1 MDADRRELLD
11 RLLETPRPSGYEAE
25 TQRVWLEAVEPV
37 ADSVRTDA
45 YGNAIATLNGQG
57 PEIAVAGHADQIG
70 FLVRRIDEDGFLHPE
85 SVGGADRTVSR
96 GQQVTVHA
104 ESPVAGVVG
113 QTAIHQRDR
122 DDDGTPVDVNEQRID
137 IGAADGDA
145 AREVVS
151 VGDPITIDAP
161 AVDLQGTRIAG
172 RGMDN
177 RVGIWTAAETLRR
190 AAEADVAPTI
200 HAVSTVQEEVG
211 IKGAQ
216 MVGFDLNPDA
226 AIAVDV
232 CHASDNPAANEDQGS
247 DVELGGGP
255 AIGRGSANHPEL
267 VDLVRDASEGAD
279 VAVQYKISGSR
290 TGTDADGFFVSSG
303 GIPSLNLGIPNRYMH
318 TPVEV
323 VDLEDL
329 DAAVDLLVAAIDD
342 AGGRDGFAVD
352 V

>member
-1 MDADRRELLD
+1 MDEDRRKLLD
-11 RLLETPRPSGYEAE
+11 GLLETPRPSGYEAA
-25 TQRVWLEAVEPV
+25 TQRVWIDAIEPV
-37 ADSVRTDA
+37 ADTVRTDA
-45 YGNAIATLNGQG
+45 YGNAIATLEGEG

-70 FLVRRIDEDGFLHPE
+70 FLVRRIDDDGFVHPE
-85 SVGGADRTVSR
+85 SVGGTDRTVSR
-96 GQQVTVHA
+96 GQHVTIHA
-104 ESPVAGVVG
+104 AEPIAGVVG

-122 DDDGTPVDVNEQRID
+122 DDDGAPVDVNEQRID
-137 IGAADGDA
+137 VGAADGDA
-145 AREVVS
+145 ARDVVS

-161 AVDLQGTRIAG
+161 VADLRGTRVAA

-190 AAEADVAPTI
+190 AAEADVSPTV

-216 MVGFDLNPDA
+216 MVGFDLDPDA

-247 DVELGGGP
+247 DVDLGGGP

-267 VDLVRDASEGAD
+267 VELVRDASEDAD
-279 VAVQYKISGSR
+279 IDVQYKISGSR

-323 VDLEDL
+323 IDLDDL
-329 DAAVDLLVAAIDD
+329 DAAADLLVAAID
-342 AGGRDGFAVD
+342 AATGRDGFAVD

>member
-1 MDADRRELLD
+1 MEDDRREFLD
-11 RLLETPRPSGYEAE
+11 HLLETPRPSGFEAD
-25 TQRVWLEAVEPV
+25 TQRVWLDAVEPV
-37 ADSVRTDA
+37 ADTVRTDA
-45 YGNAIATLNGQG
+45 YGNAIATLEGDG

-70 FLVRRIDEDGFLHPE
+70 FLVRRIDDDGFLHPE
-85 SVGGADRTVSR
+85 SVGGTDRTVTR
-96 GQQVTVHA
+96 GQHVTVHA
-104 ESPVAGVVG
+104 EEPVAGVVG

-122 DDDGTPVDVNEQRID
+122 DDDTPVDVEEQRID
-137 IGAADGDA
+137 VGAADAEA

-151 VGDPITIDAP
+151 VGDPVTIDTPIAE
-161 AVDLQGTRIAG
+161 LQGTRVAA

-190 AAEADVAPTI
+190 AAEADVSPTI

-216 MVGFDLNPDA
+216 MVGFDLDPDA
-226 AIAVDV
+226 AVAVDV
-232 CHASDNPAANEDQGS
+232 CHASDNPAANEDDGS
-247 DVELGGGP
+247 DVALGEGP

-267 VDLVRDASEGAD
+267 VDLVRGASDDAD
-279 VAVQYKISGSR
+279 VDVQYKISGSR
-290 TGTDADGFFVSSG
+290 TGTDADGFFISAG

-329 DAAVDLLVAAIDD
+329 DAAADLLVAAIDD
-342 AGGRDGFAVD
+342 AAGRDGFAVD